1 MSSSLA
7 TAQQLKKVHLELG
20 GSDINFLTPCLS
32 SLSHSQSLRELFV
45 ECNASGV
52 IAGCAAHTCMHSH
65 TGLPRGIL
73 GPRAD
78 YEFGAPQFHTQPS
91 AGCHFYTNY
100 R

>member
-1 MSSSLA
+1 MIGNSSSVFQEDLR
-7 TAQQLKKVHLELG
+7 LHFRSRC
-20 GSDINFLTPCLS
+20 GSS
-32 SLSHSQSLRELFV
+32 SYAMANS
-45 ECNASGV
+45 A
-52 IAGCAAHTCMHSH
+52 
-65 TGLPRGIL
+65 GLPRGIL